1 MERFEKKINKV
12 TRYEH
17 QDDLEMI
24 HMYSD
29 DVYEK
34 FIKEIANGK
43 LGDLEEIKNIAKNI
57 NKKLIK
63 KYKRK
68 WFA

>member
-12 TRYEH
+12 ITYEH

-43 LGDLEEIKNIAKNI
+43 LSDLEEIKNIAKNI